1 MIGKGSLEG
10 GKISFRILSEEEQKK
25 EEETQRVLQ
34 QCLDME
40 MYQLIIQKEQCG

>member
-25 EEETQRVLQ
+25 KKKRNEY
-34 QCLDME
+34 CNNA
-40 MYQLIIQKEQCG
+40 